1 MDIEGAEVDLLENLI
16 DTKII
21 HKIDILYVEFHS
33 EYQSR
38 EFSNITKIRENKI
51 IDYLSKIPNL
61 KFRIWH

>member
-16 DTKII
+16 ETKMI
-21 HKIDILYVEFHS
+21 HKIDVLYVEFHS

-38 EFSNITKIRENKI
+38 KFSNITKNREDKI
-51 IDYLSKIPNL
+51 INNLSKIPNL

>member
-16 DTKII
+16 ETKMI
-21 HKIDILYVEFHS
+21 HKIDVLYVEFHS

-38 EFSNITKIRENKI
+38 EFSNITKNREDKI
-51 IDYLSKIPNL
+51 INNLSKIPNL